1 MQDLPRRPVEFG
13 SRGSRLLVLG
23 ALLVAALVM
32 VLPAMRGEF
41 TNQDDPELLLG
52 ENGALARSVPSLFT
66 GRYFHAYLPFYGLS
80 YKLDALAF
88 GARPAGFRAGN
99 ALWHAAAAY
108 ALFLLL
114 TLLAGDRR
122 AAFGGALLFLL
133 HPAHVESVSW
143 IAGRKEPLSAFFL
156 FVAWLFHLR
165 GEEGRRGAGALAVL
179 FFLVACFSKPSA
191 IVLPGLLLAA
201 AWLLPRYEGARREAA
216 LRCVPLCCAA
226 LLPAAVA
233 IAVGVAEGVVAPG
246 GPLAA
251 RLLTGAAAF
260 GGSLLAAVVP
270 LGLAVDYPGARDP
283 SWAAAA
289 VPLAALAAALAALF
303 LTRRRAP
310 WVAFGLLAFL
320 VALAPFNGVFPATT
334 IARADR
340 YLYLPLLLVSATAVW
355 AVRRLFYGP
364 LAAGVLAVGYAL
376 LSVLSSGRFSSNEEL
391 WTRTIAAQDRSAVA
405 WLNRGTDRFHRA
417 RAAVPPHPELLA
429 RAAADFEA
437 GLARARFDEH
447 RIKARAGL
455 QECAILQGDWVL
467 SFTHAD
473 GALALLESRTAA
485 DAVRMRAAI
494 LYHRGLA
501 WSAVARPQDAL
512 RDFAEAAALWRREN
526 HLFELGRAALRL
538 GRLPQAKEALDGAR
552 ALDPGSIRAC
562 LLLAE
567 LYKNLQGRGAWEREL
582 EEAARRA
589 PRSPAVAEAWVE
601 FRLWGSSPDYIAARR
616 ELERLPEGSAARAHL
631 ASWVEAERALYLS
644 RRGEREE
651 SLAAADAALAGGVEK
666 PETVYGLG
674 NIYLE
679 AGRFDDAI
687 RCYRAA
693 SDVLRDRPAYRDAV
707 ARAYTLKAYALLTA
721 EAPALAAAAMG
732 SALEA
737 GPEQI
742 EAGAAPL
749 QGEIAELREVRSEA
763 CLLLAAAAVAGD
775 LKRAEEIAARRFEQD
790 PEAEERTLL
799 LRLRALA
806 RGFGGLQLRGAEDDL
821 NEILGRQPEDR
832 WARFRLGQVLAR
844 EGGAWLRT
852 GEQIDN
858 PERVTQGRALLG
870 RAIALFSAIVEGD
883 GSFLMARLARGAAH
897 FARGSPEDL
906 LQAHADFDHV
916 AKKDPGNK
924 EVLFNQAALFRLT
937 YVRGGDERNLETAIE
952 RLQQAL
958 LLDPNY
964 FDALYELG
972 NVYHLLFDRSD
983 AARTDRSQA
992 YGLAIKWYRRA
1003 IAINPRSPDPRR
1015 EFAALCLKVAQEA
1028 RTMGKLKEAEA
1039 ILARA
1044 EEQASTLP
1052 GVRKERLR
1060 LLLTPEFGRETGR
1073 KPDELFA
1080 AGEAQLAALEQS
1092 APDDPELPALH
1103 AQFQRFRGFNYY
1115 LAFLTIKEE
1124 TRKERARQLAAEAW
1138 KKALEAWPD
1147 DPENESVRERL
1158 REIAPEEILPDRQR
1172 AEQRY
1177 REGLAAFEERRWIDA
1192 QIAFREALQLFPEVQ
1207 EIRFSL
1213 GMALL
1218 HGGNLEEAR
1227 TQFERVANQEGV
1239 REGELAARAS
1249 LELGH
1254 LSRVKK
1260 DPVVALVWYRRYLET
1275 MERLGRGGEP
1285 AVDEVRRLIEEVR

>member
-23 ALLVAALVM
+23 TLLVAALLM
-32 VLPAMRGEF
+32 VLPALQGEF
-41 TNQDDPELLLG
+41 TSQDDPDLILG
-52 ENGALARSVPSLFT
+52 ERGALERSVPSFFT
-66 GRYFHAYLPFYGLS
+66 ERYFHAYLPFYGLS
-80 YKLDALAF
+80 YRFDALAF
-88 GARPAGFRAGN
+88 GARPAGFRVSN
-99 ALWHAAAAY
+99 ALWHAAAAD

-122 AAFGGALLFLL
+122 AAFGAALLFLL

-165 GEEGRRGAGALAVL
+165 GEEGRRGAGAFAVL
-179 FFLVACFSKPSA
+179 FFLIACFSKPSA

-226 LLPAAVA
+226 LIPAVVH
-233 IAVGVAEGVVAPG
+233 IAVGAAEGVVAPG

-251 RLLTGAAAF
+251 RLLTGAASF
-260 GGSLLAAVVP
+260 GSSLWASVAP
-270 LGLAVDYPGARDP
+270 LGLALDYPGAHNP

-289 VPLAALAAALAALF
+289 LPLAALAGAFAALVL
-303 LTRRRAP
+303 LRRRAP
-310 WVAFGLLAFL
+310 WVAFGILAFL
-320 VALAPFNGVFPATT
+320 VALAPFNSVFPATT
-334 IARADR
+334 VARADR

-355 AVRRLFYGP
+355 GIRRLFYGP
-364 LAAGVLAVGYAL
+364 LAAGGLAVVYAF
-376 LSVLSSGRFSSNEEL
+376 LSILSSGRFASNEEL
-391 WTRTIAAQDRSAVA
+391 WTRTLSSQDGSAVA
-405 WLNRGTDRFHRA
+405 WINRGTDRFSRA
-417 RAAVPPHPELLA
+417 KAAVPPHPQLLA
-429 RAAADFEA
+429 SAAADFEA
-437 GLARARFDEH
+437 GLLRATLDEH

-473 GALALLESRTAA
+473 GALTLLEGRVAP
-485 DAVRMRAAI
+485 DAVRLRAGI

-501 WSAVARPQDAL
+501 WSAVSRHQDAL
-512 RDFAEAAALWRREN
+512 RDFAEAASLWRREN

-538 GRLPQAKEALDGAR
+538 GKLQHAKEALEGAR
-552 ALDPGSIRAC
+552 ALDRVSIRAC

-567 LYKNLQGRGAWEREL
+567 LYKNLQDRTAWEREL

-589 PRSPAVAEAWVE
+589 PLSPAVAESWVE
-601 FRLWGSSPDYIAARR
+601 FRLWGSSPDYVRARS
-616 ELERLPEGSAARAHL
+616 ELERLPEGSAARVQL

-644 RRGEREE
+644 RRGERDEA
-651 SLAAADAALAGGVEK
+651 LAAADAALAGGADK

-687 RCYRAA
+687 RCYRKA

-707 ARAYTLKAYALLTA
+707 ARAYALKAYALLTA
-721 EAPALAAAAMG
+721 EARATAAAAMA
-732 SALEA
+732 SALQA
-737 GPEQI
+737 NPQQI

-749 QGEIAELREVRSEA
+749 QGEIAELREVASEA

-775 LKRAEEIAARRFEQD
+775 LRRAEEIAARRLEENPD
-790 PEAEERTLL
+790 AAERILL

-821 NEILGRQPEDR
+821 NEILGRHPDDL

-852 GEQIDN
+852 GEQIAN
-858 PERVTQGRALLG
+858 PERVAQGRVLLG
-870 RAIALFSAIVEGD
+870 RAIALFTALVEQD
-883 GSFLMARLARGAAH
+883 GAFLMVRLARGAAH
-897 FARGSPEDL
+897 FALGSPEDL

-924 EVLFNQAALFRLT
+924 EVLFNQAALCRLT

-972 NVYHLLFDRSD
+972 NVYHLLFDRSE

-1015 EFAALCLKVAQEA
+1015 EYAALCLKIAQEA

-1044 EEQASTLP
+1044 EEQAPALP
-1052 GVRKERLR
+1052 GVIKERLR
-1060 LLLTPEFGRETGR
+1060 LLLSPNFGREMGK

-1080 AGEAQLAALEQS
+1080 AAEAQLAALENAAQN
-1092 APDDPELPALH
+1092 DPELPALH
-1103 AQFQRFRGFNYY
+1103 AQFQRFRGFSYY
-1115 LAFLTIKEE
+1115 LAFLAIRDE

-1158 REIAPEEILPDRQR
+1158 REIAPEEIVPDRQR
-1172 AEQRY
+1172 AERHY

-1192 QIAFREALQLFPEVQ
+1192 QISFREALRLFPEVP
-1207 EIRFSL
+1207 EIRFNL
-1213 GMALL
+1213 GLALL
-1218 HGGNLEEAR
+1218 RGGNLDEAR
-1227 TQFERVANQEGV
+1227 TQFERVANQEQ
-1239 REGELAARAS
+1239 EGELAAGAS

-1285 AVDEVRRLIEEVR
+1285 AVDEVRRLVDEMR